1 MTMMTNERPPSDD
14 LDRDT
19 EPSSMGST
27 AGIEIT
33 GPVLTVLSHRHV
45 ERVGD
50 RAYLSELLRLDAQVE
65 LSRLAPDFAPPGTT
79 QSQALADPRVSRKPV
94 WIRREDSDAFSI
106 DASDTST
113 KIRVDG
119 EEVAGRMR
127 ITRAHLER
135 GVVIELAGRVALL
148 FHLAP
153 PVPRDRDHLGL
164 IGYSHAIVRLREQI
178 RSVAASNV
186 NVLLRGE
193 TGSGKELVACA
204 IHDLSK
210 RSSGPHVAIN
220 MATIPS
226 SIAASELFGHERGA
240 FTGATASRIGY
251 FARAHKGTLFLDE
264 VGDTNL
270 AVQAALLRSVETQT
284 ILPIGAGAPRNIDVR
299 VIAATDADLDSAVDD
314 GTFRRALLHRLS
326 GFVIEVPPLRARRED
341 IGMLLVHFLR
351 QELAA
356 MGKAGRLDNPDAER
370 AWLGADLVGRLA
382 RYAFPG
388 NVRELR
394 NAARQIAI
402 ASHSHRR
409 AKLGSYL
416 EGVLSSAPLRSVP
429 PADRRSEMSPNRAH
443 TQGARPS
450 RKPSTISEEELVEA
464 LSANQWRIA
473 HTAAQLGVARASLYG
488 LIERSERIQKASDLD
503 AAAIEACRSETDGTL
518 EDLACALCVSPRGLR
533 LRMRELGLD

>member
-1 MTMMTNERPPSDD
+1 MAMMTNDRPPIDD
-14 LDRDT
+14 LDSET

-45 ERVGD
+45 ERAGE
-50 RAYLSELLRLDAQVE
+50 RAHLSELLHLGAQVE
-65 LSRLAPDFAPPGTT
+65 LSRLAPHFAPAGT
-79 QSQALADPRVSRKPV
+79 SKGQALADPRVSRKPV
-94 WIRREDSDAFSI
+94 WIRREDRDAFSI
-106 DASDTST
+106 DTSDTST
-113 KIRVDG
+113 KVRVDG
-119 EEVAGRMR
+119 EDVAGRMR

-148 FHLAP
+148 LHLAP

-164 IGYSHAIVRLREQI
+164 IGCSHAIIRLREQI
-178 RSVAASNV
+178 RSVAASGV

-204 IHDLSK
+204 IHDLSE
-210 RSSGPHVAIN
+210 RSSGPHVAVN

-240 FTGATASRIGY
+240 FTGANASRAGY

-264 VGDTNL
+264 VGDTDL
-270 AVQAALLRSVETQT
+270 AVQATLLRSVETQT

-299 VIAATDADLDSAVDD
+299 VIAATDADLEAAVDD
-314 GTFRRALLHRLS
+314 GTFRRALLHRLC
-326 GFVIEVPPLRARRED
+326 GFVVEVPPLRARRED

-351 QELAA
+351 QELAS
-356 MGKAGRLDNPDAER
+356 MGEAGLLDDPEAER
-370 AWLGADLVGRLA
+370 PWLGADLVGRLA

-402 ASHSHRR
+402 ASRNHRH

-416 EGVLSSAPLRSVP
+416 EGVLSSTPLRSIPP
-429 PADRRSEMSPNRAH
+429 PARPLETPPNRTKAKDA
-443 TQGARPS
+443 QPS
-450 RKPSTISEEELVEA
+450 RKPSTISEDELIEA

-473 HTAAQLGVARASLYG
+473 QTAAQLGLARASLYG
-488 LIERSERIQKASDLD
+488 LIERSTKIQKASDLD
-503 AAAIEACRSETDGTL
+503 AAAIETCRDETGGAL
-518 EDLACALCVSPRGLR
+518 EDMACALCVSPRGLR
-533 LRMRELGLD
+533 LRMRELGID